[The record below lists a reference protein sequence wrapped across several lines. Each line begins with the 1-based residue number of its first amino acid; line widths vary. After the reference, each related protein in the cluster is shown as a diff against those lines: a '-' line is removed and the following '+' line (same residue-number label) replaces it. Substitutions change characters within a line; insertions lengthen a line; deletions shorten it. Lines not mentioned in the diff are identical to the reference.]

1 MTFSMFRDS
10 SLASLAF
17 VLLMGCGAGSVGTN
31 RAKEISHVGAITTL
45 YFRAD
50 SVLRKSPASEQEFKE
65 VIAQQNVD
73 PGVLG
78 VGSTDELFISDR
90 DGQPLVVNYGQ
101 TSPLDIVA
109 YEQVGKDGVRLV
121 GFKNGQ
127 IEAADATRFAKL
139 VPTPASAQ

>member
-1 MTFSMFRDS
+1 MSRAFRAQATAL
-10 SLASLAF
+10 LAIVVAA
-17 VLLMGCGAGSVGTN
+17 GCGGGSAGTN
-31 RAKEISHVGAITTL
+31 REKEISHVGAITTL

-50 SVLRKSPASEQEFKE
+50 SILRKSPATEQEFKE

-78 VGSTDELFISDR
+78 VGSIDELFISDR

-101 TSPLDIVA
+101 TAPLGVVA

-127 IEAADATRFAKL
+127 IEEADAARFAKL
-139 VPTPASAQ
+139 IPTPAPVQ

>member
-1 MTFSMFRDS
+1 MTFSIHRDS
-10 SLASLAF
+10 SFALLAF
-17 VLLMGCGAGSVGTN
+17 VLLMGCGGGSVGTN

-78 VGSTDELFISDR
+78 VGSADELFVSDR
-90 DGQPLVVNYGQ
+90 DGQPLVIIYGQ
-101 TSPLDIVA
+101 TAPQGVVA

-127 IEAADATRFAKL
+127 IDAADATRFAKL
-139 VPTPASAQ
+139 VPTPAPAQ